1 MFKKLFK
8 NRNKKNQN
16 KVGYV
21 FYHGVCG
28 TGMSRHY
35 VRAEYIGSEEKRKDD
50 KDERKDSLG

>member
-16 KVGYV
+16 KVDHE
-21 FYHGVCG
+21 FYRGTCG

-35 VRAEYIGSEEKRKDD
+35 VRAEYIGSDEKRKDD
-50 KDERKDSLG
+50 KNERKDYLG